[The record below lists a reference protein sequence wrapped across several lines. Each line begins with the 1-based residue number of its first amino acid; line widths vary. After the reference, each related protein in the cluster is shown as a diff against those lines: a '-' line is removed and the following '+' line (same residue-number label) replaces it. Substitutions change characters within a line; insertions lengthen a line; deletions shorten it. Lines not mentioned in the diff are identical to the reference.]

1 MLAGLLLAVS
11 LRAAHEL
18 VGAGVLPA
26 LVRDVGGEAWAGAF
40 FAAYGLAAAAGIV
53 TFGRATDRWRPAR
66 ALGAALAVFA
76 AGMVGTGLA
85 PSMPAVV
92 AARALE
98 GFGGGG
104 VTVVVSA
111 LVMRSYDDAARPRV
125 LAWLSA
131 AWVVPGLLAPGVAV
145 GVAEA
150 FGWRVVFLGLAPGV
164 AIAAALVLPGVGTQR
179 SVART
184 SAPLARASL
193 LADPTL
199 AGALAVRGL
208 LVFAFFGV
216 ESFLPLALATV
227 RGAGPG
233 AVAAVLT
240 LSALGWTAGAFGHAR
255 ACARWPAPVLARAG
269 AAALVGRDRPRPR
282 RPRRCDTDRRSPW
295 PAGRSPGSAWGW
307 PTRPPPTPRCGPRPP
322 APRAPPVPPSASPT
336 RWPRPRRR
344 RSGARCWRPRRS
356 RPGSRPRPCSPPS
369 PSPRR
374 WAPRACCRRGAWRWS
389 RSSAWRRSRSKRGA
403 RRRRRSRF

>member
-1 MLAGLLLAVS
+1 MLAGLLFAVS

-26 LVRDVGGEAWAGAF
+26 LVRDLGGEAWAGAF
-40 FAAYGLAAAAGIV
+40 FAVYGLAAAAGIV
-53 TFGRATDRWRPAR
+53 VFGSATDRFRPAQ
-66 ALGAALAVFA
+66 ALGAALAAFA

-111 LVMRSYDDAARPRV
+111 VVMRSYDDAARPRV

-131 AWVVPGLLAPGVAV
+131 AWVVPGLLAPGLAV

-150 FGWRVVFLGLAPGV
+150 FGWRAVFLGLAPGV
-164 AIAAALVLPGVGTQR
+164 AIAAALVLPGLR
-179 SVART
+179 SGSRAVR
-184 SAPLARASL
+184 APAPRPAASL

-227 RGAGPG
+227 RGAGAG
-233 AVAAVLT
+233 AVAAILT

-255 ACARWPAPVLARAG
+255 ACARWPAPVLARTGATALVAG
-269 AAALVGRDRPRPR
+269 IALALAALVDGTPVPVTLAGWTLAGIGMGLGYQAA
-282 RPRRCDTDRRSPW
+282 TDAAMRAAPDGAEGATGAALGLTDALSSAAATAIGGALLAAAPL
-295 PAGRSPGSAWGW
+295 APGIA
-307 PTRPPPTPRCGPRPP
+307 P
-322 APRAPPVPPSASPT
+322 APLLAAFALAAAMGAASLLP
-336 RWPRPRRR
+336 
-344 RSGARCWRPRRS
+344 
-356 RPGSRPRPCSPPS
+356 
-369 PSPRR
+369 
-374 WAPRACCRRGAWRWS
+374 
-389 RSSAWRRSRSKRGA
+389 A
-403 RRRRRSRF
+403 RRLASLAAR